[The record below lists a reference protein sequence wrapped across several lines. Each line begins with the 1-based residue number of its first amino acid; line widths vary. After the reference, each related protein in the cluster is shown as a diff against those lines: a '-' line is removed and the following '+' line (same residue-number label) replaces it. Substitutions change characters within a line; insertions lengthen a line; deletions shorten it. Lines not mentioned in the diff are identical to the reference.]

1 MAKLKNKLN
10 YILALAVS
18 GLGISSTDVYADDEP
33 KTAGSDDEATKSASG
48 GLSAGAIAAAVA
60 AAAAIAA
67 ASDSGS
73 SAPAPTPAPSPTPAP
88 TQAPEPTPAPTQA
101 PAPTPAPTVIEEYST
116 STNIQVGIATYTNA
130 VGTQIVTGTATR
142 EVTGTPAVTGIV
154 TATATASGTTTKGG
168 VLTDY
173 RYGLYG
179 SGIDADSPVP
189 SDIDGPDANGEYYT
203 DSTMDDADGD
213 DIVYIIYETEEY
225 NEEVLT
231 EAVAASSEEYVVDIV
246 VPASVT
252 LPDTIYE
259 EKATGTT
266 ATRTAEG
273 S

>member
-18 GLGISSTDVYADDEP
+18 GLGISSTDAYADDEP
-33 KTAGSDDEATKSASG
+33 KSTGSDKKAAKSASG

-73 SAPAPTPAPSPTPAP
+73 SAPAPTPAPPPAP
-88 TQAPEPTPAPTQA
+88 N

-116 STNIQVGIATYTNA
+116 STNIASAVVTYTNA
-130 VGTQIVTGTATR
+130 ASTGTVTATATR
-142 EVTGTPAVTGIV
+142 EVAGTPVVTGIV
-154 TATATASGTTTKGG
+154 TATATASGTSTSGG

-173 RYGLYG
+173 RYSLYG
-179 SGIDADSPVP
+179 TEGQTTELGAGSLEGGTYYIDSGD
-189 SDIDGPDANGEYYT
+189 
-203 DSTMDDADGD
+203 DDADGD
-213 DIVYIIYETEEY
+213 DILYIEYEIETY
-225 NEEVLT
+225 PEVVIT
-231 EAVAASSEEYVVDIV
+231 EAVPASVEEYVYDKVI
-246 VPASVT
+246 PTSVT

-259 EKATGTT
+259 VVPTGTT
-266 ATRTAEG
+266 STRTAEG

>member
-18 GLGISSTDVYADDEP
+18 GLGISSTDAYADDEP
-33 KTAGSDDEATKSASG
+33 KSTGSDKKAAKSASG

-73 SAPAPTPAPSPTPAP
+73 SAPAPTPAATPSPS
-88 TQAPEPTPAPTQA
+88 

-116 STNIQVGIATYTNA
+116 STNISVGVATFTNA
-130 VGTQIVTGTATR
+130 VGTKAGGTATATR
-142 EVTGTPAVTGIV
+142 EVAATPTVTGIV
-154 TATATASGTTTKGG
+154 TSTATASATTTLGG

-173 RYGLYG
+173 RYSLYG
-179 SGIDADSPVP
+179 TEGQTTELGAGSLEGGTYYIDSGD
-189 SDIDGPDANGEYYT
+189 
-203 DSTMDDADGD
+203 DDADGD
-213 DIVYIIYETEEY
+213 DILYIEYEIETY
-225 NEEVLT
+225 PEVVIT
-231 EAVAASSEEYVVDIV
+231 EAVPASVEEYVYDKVI
-246 VPASVT
+246 PTSVT

-259 EKATGTT
+259 VVPTGTT
-266 ATRTAEG
+266 STRTAEG